1 MDSWDVAFVTIDDL
15 EPLRELLVRARYA
28 QSTASGLLEGTEQEY
43 QLLRCTDWPSVGES
57 ARRFRY
63 LCWVRGLL
71 REFVNR
77 QVVASQVLALGA
89 RLDITFTGDSGSSSS
104 DEEVTASS
112 VSELP
117 AAA

>member
-1 MDSWDVAFVTIDDL
+1 MDSWDIALVTIDEL
-15 EPLRELLVRARYA
+15 EPLRELLALARYA
-28 QSTASGLLEGTEQEY
+28 QSAASSLLEGTEQEY

-63 LCWVRGLL
+63 LCWVRELL
-71 REFVNR
+71 REFITR
-77 QVVASQVLALGA
+77 QVVANQGLALGA
-89 RLDITFTGDSGSSSS
+89 RLDNIFTGDSDSSSS
-104 DEEVTASS
+104 GEEVTASS